1 MTLSKPSGGT
11 RWSAE
16 AVPALSDTDFAT
28 LAALI
33 HRDTGIVIGATKRS
47 MLISRLTRRLRQL
60 SVPDFATYIR
70 LLDAPEGEDERS
82 ALISAITTNV
92 TGFYR
97 EPHHFEA
104 LVKMAPDLLARAR
117 SGARVRLW
125 SAACSTGQEAFS
137 MAAALLDAV
146 PDIARHDLLILATDI
161 DPKVIEQA
169 RSGTYDRAA
178 LGEAAPPVLR
188 RFLVEGPEPGR
199 IATSPALGALIRFEV
214 LNLLAPWPFQGSFD
228 VIFCRNVFI
237 YFDDATRRSLLMRFA
252 ARLRPGGT
260 LFLGHSERLD
270 AALEPYFESVGW
282 TEYLRTNKPIAE
294 TGPASGAQPN
304 RRNQTQCR

>member
-1 MTLSKPSGGT
+1 MSLPIQSGLS
-11 RWSAE
+11 RWSGDA
-16 AVPALSDTDFAT
+16 ALSLSDTDFAT

-33 HRDTGIVIGATKRS
+33 HRETGIVIGETKRS

-60 SVPDFATYIR
+60 MLPDFAAYTR
-70 LLDAPEGEDERS
+70 LLASPEGAEERS

-104 LVKMAPDLLARAR
+104 LVRMAPDLLARAK

-125 SAACSTGQEAFS
+125 SAACSTGQEACS
-137 MAAALLDAV
+137 IAAALLDAT
-146 PDIARHDLLILATDI
+146 PDIARHDALILATDI

-169 RSGTYDRAA
+169 RSGIYARGL
-178 LGEAAPPVLR
+178 LGDAPPPALR
-188 RFLVEGPEPGR
+188 RFIGEGPEAGQ
-199 IATSPALGALIRFEV
+199 IVMSPSLRALIRFEV

-237 YFDDATRRSLLMRFA
+237 YFDDETRRSLLLRFA
-252 ARLRPGGT
+252 ARLRAAGT

-270 AALEPYFESVGW
+270 ASLEPYFESVGW
-282 TEYLRTNKPIAE
+282 TEYRRSGRPITEADLVSDPQSN
-294 TGPASGAQPN
+294 G
-304 RRNQTQCR
+304 RNQTQCR